1 MKKYNIIITDGY
13 GRLIEGFQDD
23 DMDEVIKQVA
33 QYNAEKLENR
43 LVFYTLFIDGKK
55 ADQDNWKKFT
65 SKYNKYANVLR
76 KIKSLNKDFEC

>member
-13 GRLIEGFQDD
+13 DRLIEGFHDD

-33 QYNAEKLENR
+33 QYNVEKSSYELC
-43 LVFYTLFIDGKK
+43 FYTLFIDGKK

-65 SKYNKYANVLR
+65 SKYNKYLNVLC